1 MRSSPSTAAE
11 GWLAGISLRRKA
23 REAKATRGMK
33 TGESKAAPP
42 LEGVRGDYRRSSRAR
57 RSVTRRRGRR
67 PRPASVPR
75 SIQQKA
81 TPARAAAARQAVAP
95 GRESVEERLAE
106 ASGPAGVPL
115 EMDEELAEAL
125 ACQVGLADRAAA
137 ILLPERVVDPP
148 VGGEDPPRER
158 EPEVGEGGAE

>member
-1 MRSSPSTAAE
+1 
-11 GWLAGISLRRKA
+11 L
-23 REAKATRGMK
+23 
-33 TGESKAAPP
+33 
-42 LEGVRGDYRRSSRAR
+42 
-57 RSVTRRRGRR
+57 
-67 PRPASVPR
+67 
-75 SIQQKA
+75 Q
-81 TPARAAAARQAVAP
+81 RAAAARQAVAP

-158 EPEVGEGGAE
+158 ETEVGEGGAEGGPLGAVEVEKGVIDVEEDGAEAGQDGLSGGVTWRGR